1 MRLTSIQPP
10 RLYLPRRLTHFWLL
24 LIALNPLLM
33 GCDNTLLKRN
43 VINSTVSTP
52 STTTSEMGS
61 TATQALRI
69 ALRQAAPDERIR
81 HHINRGARLQQ
92 ADDKGVT
99 PLMQIALSRSPE
111 LLQWSIAQAHTA
123 RPSAPDH
130 NADAPFSDSGDEPLS
145 AEWALDALALMNA
158 IYALPSPTPHRYAD
172 ALIEIS
178 GQTSLKFADN
188 AVSLTL
194 SEAQRL
200 VTNRVTLQSY
210 HWQQTQFQQS
220 EAWRDFVDWRRKMTE
235 QLTALNQPIATI
247 PEPTLPPVSRF
258 EKDPFETL
266 QMFEQRMAAAK
277 AAREQQ
283 VAAQIADYRRR
294 VEARNQQVMERKPA
308 LTHLRQQIE
317 AQRAIH
323 QQRLAKHQQQIADQ
337 AEQLQGDWIAS
348 AIAMIYGSPYL
359 QAIADAG
366 QPKYDAERGRL
377 YARFGFSHLT
387 TTQEVV
393 ITVTAGDPARDLYQR
408 LRSGISPTAHLQ
420 LAQASGRV
428 TLTAVTVDVGGTAY
442 QAQLNDER
450 YRVNQPLVAIIRSEQ
465 QLPQLNQSTE
475 ILSPLN
481 TDALTQ
487 RSLQLQNPY
496 LKDVLFDAYL
506 LQQEQSFEDDIPQQ
520 LARLSAAPI
529 DKRNWLFVIG
539 IERYD
544 QTDNVR
550 YARRSAE
557 WFAKVAA
564 KRFGIHPSRQVILLD
579 ERASSGQIE
588 DQLKLLLS
596 KVQAGD
602 RILFY
607 YAGHGLPV
615 VEEGNRPYLLPA
627 DKIPD
632 FIADNRFYRADQ
644 LYQRLEGSAASA
656 VIAFMDS
663 CFTGA
668 SDGRSLFGDQ
678 KAATRL
684 VPRLPAIAA
693 DGKLAVFTAG
703 TDKQYANALP
713 EMGHRLF
720 SYYLIKGLLQH
731 PAQMA
736 DLARQVG
743 RDVREKSFDLGGL
756 NRQTPVLMG
765 NGDLPL
771 FVADSVR

>member
-1 MRLTSIQPP
+1 MCSTSTQPPHSHLSQRLTI
-10 RLYLPRRLTHFWLL
+10 FWLS
-24 LIALNPLLM
+24 LIALNPLLI
-33 GCDNTLLKRN
+33 GCDSALLKRHLI
-43 VINSTVSTP
+43 VPTRP
-52 STTTSEMGS
+52 AAAEMGS

-69 ALRQAAPDERIR
+69 ALRQAAPDEKIR
-81 HHINRGARLQQ
+81 HHINAGAHLQQ
-92 ADDKGVT
+92 ADEKGVT

-111 LLQWSIAQAHTA
+111 LLQWSIAQAHAT
-123 RPSAPDH
+123 PSIAPDH
-130 NADAPFSDSGDEPLS
+130 DTDTPLSRGGDKPLS
-145 AEWALDALALMNA
+145 AEWALDALALMSA
-158 IYALPSPTPHRYAD
+158 IYALPSPIPHRYAD
-172 ALIEIS
+172 TVIELT
-178 GQTSLKFADN
+178 GQTSPKRADR

-194 SEAQRL
+194 NEAQRL
-200 VTNRVTLQSY
+200 VTNRVILQSY
-210 HWQQTQFQQS
+210 HWQQQQLQQG
-220 EAWRDFVDWRRKMTE
+220 EVWRNFVNWQREVSE
-235 QLTALNQPIATI
+235 QLEALNQPIATI

-266 QMFEQRMAAAK
+266 QMFEQRMAKAK

-294 VEARNQQVMERKPA
+294 VEARNQKVMARNAA
-308 LTHLRQQIE
+308 LTNLLQQIE
-317 AQRAIH
+317 TQRAEH
-323 QQRLAKHQQQIADQ
+323 QQRIAKRQQQIADQ
-337 AEQLQGDWIAS
+337 AEQQRGNWIAS
-348 AIAMIYGSPYL
+348 AMAMIYGAPYL
-359 QAIADAG
+359 QSLTEAG

-377 YARFGFSHLT
+377 YARFGFSQLT
-387 TTQEVV
+387 TTQEVMIAV
-393 ITVTAGDPARDLYQR
+393 PAGDPARHLYQR
-408 LRSGISPTAHLQ
+408 LQQGIAPTARFQ
-420 LAQASGRV
+420 LAPESGRA
-428 TLTAVTVDVGGTAY
+428 TLAAITVGMDSTAY
-442 QAQLNDER
+442 QAQLTDQDF
-450 YRVNQPLVAIIRSEQ
+450 RVNQPLVALLQSEQ
-465 QLPQLNQSTE
+465 QLPQMSQVTE
-475 ILSPLN
+475 ALLPLN
-481 TDALTQ
+481 PATLTQ
-487 RSLQLQNPY
+487 RSPQLQNPY
-496 LKDVLFDAYL
+496 LKDVLFEAYL
-506 LQQEQSFEDDIPQQ
+506 LQQEQSFQDDIPQQ
-520 LARLSAAPI
+520 LARLPATPI

-557 WFAKVAA
+557 WFAKVAT

-596 KVQAGD
+596 KVQTGD

-720 SYYLIKGLLQH
+720 SYYLMKGLLQR

-765 NGDLPL
+765 NSELPL
-771 FVADSVR
+771 FIAGGIR